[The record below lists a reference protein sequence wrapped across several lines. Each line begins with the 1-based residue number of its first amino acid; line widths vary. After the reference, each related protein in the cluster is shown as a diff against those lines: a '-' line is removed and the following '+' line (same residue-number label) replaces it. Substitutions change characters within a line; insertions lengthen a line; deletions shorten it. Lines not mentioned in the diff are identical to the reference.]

1 MSTFPMHLIDHV
13 KPDLPYAI
21 LRTGL
26 LASLASSV
34 KKVCA
39 PVERAVTIAVI
50 VLVAA
55 FVISVFMKLGASGTL
70 NADYCTGCELAS
82 TLFVAPQ

>member
-1 MSTFPMHLIDHV
+1 MSTLSIHPIEYLRLHLHYEEV
-13 KPDLPYAI
+13 
-21 LRTGL
+21 RTGL

-55 FVISVFMKLGASGTL
+55 FVISVFMKLGEAGAL
-70 NADYCTGCELAS
+70 NAYYCNACDVVPTV
-82 TLFVAPQ
+82 FVAPQ